1 VNVKLLL
8 QRVEA
13 AKQSEAKQPEP
24 LPSLCYSSQTARSQ
38 TARTS
43 YIPLFYFNHKATT

>member
-13 AKQSEAKQPEP
+13 AKQSEA
-24 LPSLCYSSQTARSQ
+24 SQ

-43 YIPLFYFNHKATT
+43 SFPMLQQPNSQKPNGQNLLHPFILFQS